1 MPKEAKCNLCGA
13 NHYQVLFN
21 STDRNSGDLADF
33 VYTITDDRII
43 LSPRIVR
50 CLSCGLIYASPGIKL
65 KELYSKYRDMQ
76 DETYLSEEKG
86 RRLSARIILGRIMKF
101 KSGGR
106 LLDIG
111 CATGLLLDEA
121 RKSGWETAGVELSRW
136 AAGIAREKFKLDV
149 FEGLLEEAKYPV
161 KHFDVVVM
169 TDVIEHLPDPRGTLK
184 ELRNILKPD
193 GILCVSTPDIS
204 SLISRLLKAKWWGVK
219 LAHIFYFSRQTLTKI
234 LDAAGFE
241 IISRRSHSRI
251 FSLRYL
257 STRLRRYSPR
267 LCSLLM
273 SSAKLF
279 MTPEK
284 LIKVNLGD
292 QIEVYARKKR
302 SLAYLAEDERPL
314 RIKPVKMR
322 TIVVLP
328 AYNAAGTLA
337 RTVND
342 IPPDT
347 VDDIL
352 LVDDA
357 SRDNTVEIA
366 RGLGLKVF
374 IHSKNRGYGANQ
386 KTCYTEA
393 LTAGAEIV
401 VMVHPDYQ
409 YDPQVIS
416 ELIGPIQTGAVDA
429 VFGSRMMEGGALEG
443 GMPLWKHNGNILLT
457 ALENV
462 VLGTYL
468 TEYHSGFRAYSAR
481 YLKSVNFMDNSDGFL
496 FDTEIIVQGKLHNLR
511 IKEVS
516 IRTRY
521 FNEASSIKC
530 WPSLLYGLGILKTL
544 FKYILHAKGIVRFKQ
559 FE

>member
-1 MPKEAKCNLCGA
+1 MLKEASCNLCGA
-13 NHYQVLFN
+13 NHYQVLFH
-21 STDRNSGDLADF
+21 STDKDSGNLADF
-33 VYTITDDRII
+33 VYTITDDRIT

-50 CLSCGLIYASPGIKL
+50 CSSCGLIYASPGIKTR
-65 KELYSKYRDMQ
+65 ELYAKYRDMR
-76 DETYLSEEKG
+76 DEDYLSEEKG

-101 KSGGR
+101 KPGGR

-111 CATGLLLDEA
+111 CAAGLLLDEA
-121 RKSGWETAGVELSRW
+121 KKSGWETAGVELSRW

-149 FEGLLEEAKYPV
+149 FEGLLKEAKYPAR
-161 KHFDVVVM
+161 HFDVVVM
-169 TDVIEHLPDPRGTLK
+169 TDVIEHLPDPRGTLR
-184 ELRNILKPD
+184 EVRNILKPD
-193 GILCVSTPDIS
+193 GILCVSTPDVG
-204 SLISRLLKAKWWGVK
+204 SLASRLLGAKWWGVK
-219 LAHIFYFSRQTLTKI
+219 VAHIFYFSRRSLTGM

-241 IISRRSHSRI
+241 IISCRSHVRI
-251 FSLRYL
+251 FSLKYL
-257 STRLRRYSPR
+257 SARLRSYSAW
-267 LCSLLM
+267 LSSVLM
-273 SSAKLF
+273 NSTKIF

-302 SLAYLAEDERPL
+302 SLEYLAEDERPL
-314 RIKPVKMR
+314 RVKPVKMR
-322 TIVVLP
+322 TIAVLP

-337 RTVND
+337 RTVKD
-342 IPPDT
+342 IPPNT

-357 SRDNTVEIA
+357 SRDNTAEIA

-374 IHSKNRGYGANQ
+374 IHSKNMGYGANQ
-386 KTCYTEA
+386 KTCYTKA
-393 LTAGAEIV
+393 LEAGAEIV

-409 YDPQVIS
+409 YDPKVIP
-416 ELIGPIQTGAVDA
+416 ELIRPIQTGAVDA

-462 VLGTYL
+462 MLGIYL
-468 TEYHSGFRAYSAR
+468 TEYHSGFRAYSAK
-481 YLKSVNFMDNSDGFL
+481 YLRSVNFMDNSDGFC

-511 IKEVS
+511 IKEIP

-521 FNEASSIKC
+521 FNEASTIKC

-544 FKYILHAKGIVRFKQ
+544 CKYILHAKGIVRFKQ